1 MNVTSISSLI
11 EKRMREYVCIV
22 QVSGQVLLLDLFFY
36 KFFEFFCYVLCLS
49 YNRILQS
56 KLIFVRIILKVQQ
69 SFLWLI
75 SITKIAWTAEMIW
88 KSLWIINGPK
98 IKAFSLM
105 RERNSQYCWPVVGLI
120 FLQEKHIYLHWLFN
134 LLLIPTFEQF
144 WNLLYSF

>member
-56 KLIFVRIILKVQQ
+56 KLIFVCQDYFKGTAKLPVTNFHYKNSLNCRNDLKKFVDNKWTKDKSFFTNERKKQSILLTCGGSYLPSGKAHLLALTFQPV
-69 SFLWLI
+69 
-75 SITKIAWTAEMIW
+75 
-88 KSLWIINGPK
+88 IN
-98 IKAFSLM
+98 S
-105 RERNSQYCWPVVGLI
+105 
-120 FLQEKHIYLHWLFN
+120 YL
-134 LLLIPTFEQF
+134 
-144 WNLLYSF
+144 